1 MEQGHLAIILH
12 THLPFVR
19 HPEQENV
26 LEENWLK
33 ETLTESYMPLLM
45 MIDALIKEGV
55 DFRLTFSL
63 SPTLI
68 SMLLDPLLTDRYLL
82 FLDRSIEL
90 GQREVKRTKSEP
102 AVHTLA
108 RTYRDNLVSIRD
120 AYIHRYDKN
129 LVQAFR
135 GLQETGKVEILASAA
150 THGYLPLLSVDT
162 SAVRSQ
168 IAVGIEIYR
177 NLFGQPPKGFWLPE
191 CGYAPGI
198 DHVLAEYGIRYAVL
212 ETHGITRADH
222 KPEYGVYG
230 PVCCPSGVTMFGR
243 DPESS
248 RQVWSAEEGYPG
260 DGDYREFY
268 RDIGYD
274 LPLDY
279 LRPHIHP
286 DGIRADT
293 GFKYYRVT
301 GSSCDKAI
309 YSPER
314 AIQKANIHAEDFW
327 GARQKHSAFLNTIMD
342 REPIFV
348 APYDTELFG
357 HWWFEGPRWLDALIR
372 KAYSKKQTIRLT
384 TLSEYLE
391 KFPHNQTSSPC
402 ASSWGFKG
410 YHETWLNSKNDW
422 IYPHLH
428 KGTQTMEHLAAGHPE
443 AVGLTARALNQASR
457 ELLLA
462 QASDWAFMMHAG
474 PMAEYGRKRTTDHVD
489 RLNRIAYG
497 IYSHSIDKQ
506 WLEKIESQD
515 NIFPQ
520 IDYRIFCE
528 HIYAR
533 ADSTRLTRTNS

>member
-19 HPEQENV
+19 HPEHENV

-33 ETLTESYMPLLM
+33 EALTESYVPLLM
-45 MIDALIKEGV
+45 MLDALVDDGV

-68 SMLLDPLLTDRYLL
+68 SMLLDPLLTDRYVA
-82 FLDRSIEL
+82 FLDHSIEL
-90 GQREVKRTKSEP
+90 GHREVKRTESEL
-102 AVHTLA
+102 AIHTLA

-120 AYIHRYDKN
+120 AYIYRYDKN
-129 LVQAFR
+129 IVRAFR
-135 GLQETGKVEILASAA
+135 RLQKTGKVEILASAA
-150 THGYLPLLSVDT
+150 THGYLPLLSMNT

-168 IAVGIEIYR
+168 IELGIEIYR

-198 DHVLAEYGIRYAVL
+198 DQILAEYGIRYAVL
-212 ETHGITRADH
+212 ETHGITRADQ
-222 KPEYGVYG
+222 KPKYGVYG
-230 PVCCPSGVTMFGR
+230 PICCPSGVTMFGR
-243 DPESS
+243 DPEASK
-248 RQVWSAEEGYPG
+248 QVWSAEEGYPG

-279 LRPHIHP
+279 LKPHIHP
-286 DGIRADT
+286 DGIRTDT

-301 GSSCDKAI
+301 GSNSNKAV
-309 YSPER
+309 YEPQR
-314 AIQKANIHAEDFW
+314 AAQKADIHAGDFLLK
-327 GARQKHSAFLNTIMD
+327 RRKHVAHLHTIMD

-357 HWWFEGPRWLDALIR
+357 RWWFEGPQWLDCLIR
-372 KAYSKKQTIRLT
+372 KACSEKQTIRLT

-391 KFPHNQTSSPC
+391 KFPRNQTSSPC

-428 KGTQTMEHLAAGHPE
+428 KGTQTMQRLAARHPE
-443 AVGLTARALNQASR
+443 ARGLPARALNQAAR

-462 QASDWAFMMHAG
+462 QASDWAFMMHTG
-474 PMAEYGRKRTTDHVD
+474 PMAEYGRRRTTDHVD

-497 IYSHSIDKQ
+497 IDSDAIDEQ
-506 WLEKIESQD
+506 WLEKIEKQD
-515 NIFPQ
+515 NIFPH
-520 IDYRIFCE
+520 IDYRVFCE
-528 HIYAR
+528 P
-533 ADSTRLTRTNS
+533 STRPGRQEAVNHNKG